1 MIDRK
6 WNRRFLSW
14 KDSLFRELLESDFED
29 DEINRKREDLLT
41 FYEDETIR
49 GNDGWDMNQRFLVRK
64 ILDENKRESEGVNN
78 MFLVIDDL
86 IRYMKGIN
94 EIIDMYSKKDIKS
107 LEGIVKKY
115 RDTKI
120 IERSDKRL
128 LKHILYKGIGDIK
141 LIIPNLDYY
150 VDNCL

>member
-1 MIDRK
+1 
-6 WNRRFLSW
+6 
-14 KDSLFRELLESDFED
+14 
-29 DEINRKREDLLT
+29 
-41 FYEDETIR
+41 
-49 GNDGWDMNQRFLVRK
+49 
-64 ILDENKRESEGVNN
+64 LDENKRESEGVNN